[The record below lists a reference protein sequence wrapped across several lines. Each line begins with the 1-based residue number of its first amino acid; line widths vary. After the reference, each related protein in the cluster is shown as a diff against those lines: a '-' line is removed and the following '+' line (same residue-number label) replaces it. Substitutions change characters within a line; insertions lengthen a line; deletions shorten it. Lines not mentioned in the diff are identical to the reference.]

1 MTQEELIPFVLEEK
15 KRKETERAKQR
26 ELDDEMRRTA
36 RRELEEQANE
46 NKRFAEQRR
55 MTFEEERR
63 KLEHQV
69 SLAQE
74 RQEVKKAPLSKAEA
88 GRVIEQ
94 ELEEQRIREELTR
107 IEIEKIK
114 EKERAE
120 MEKQKLKHTKKD
132 EHPSAFQNKDLLQKP
147 IFDEKTDFKDGG
159 DFDGLRISTKRGSV
173 IDLSEGD
180 GGVKDELDKRPVEN
194 RPVQKPVYG
203 HPQPQPQA
211 QSQTQPVIRRTKDT
225 TKAAVNRKAEN
236 RKSFVELEIERQ
248 KAREEEARKEAEVAR
263 RIQAKKHMESNKSV
277 EMRSE
282 ETKLKEHSPRET
294 CQTNGVGGKTP
305 SVKKQTNVETII
317 PQTNTTNV
325 ESPPTDEVDAKQPM
339 QNETDSSES
348 ELKKA
353 EDEEARRKRQEEKEL
368 FRKMQE
374 EEKRRR
380 EAQKADLDKIR
391 KEVDQKEAEEM
402 MRLKL
407 LKEEEKKKQR
417 EHERRLAEER
427 HKDHTERQQGYE
439 QEAVSRKTA
448 FAAHKLILEQRVLKA
463 LEESKQ
469 ENALSRRRAS
479 SFDHPTEGLDQDEPA
494 TKAEANEEYT
504 SAGVKL
510 RKANFERS
518 GAKNDSKEDW
528 RKKRYSLNIEHTRR
542 LNPSPEDGP
551 LRNSQPGSVG
561 KKAPFS
567 ADDLFGKGAQ
577 AQIER
582 EEELLRRV
590 GGKVPANEGK
600 LSKAKSVGDLSL
612 KKGQSDDR
620 NSNNVLRRV
629 SFNGDNTDSVDGL
642 PTFSDSRI
650 QKELEEQRMREE
662 VVKKETAERE
672 KKHRLEEEK
681 KKIVEVPAG
690 KKETSLNEIKRNPL
704 PSKIQVN
711 KLECHNV
718 IFYVGA
724 QFFMKLLEKQNGRH
738 AVFSPTEMRAKKI
751 CVIFQMADMVR
762 ENCHCVTTNL

>member
-1 MTQEELIPFVLEEK
+1 MNNTGGISPRSLTQEELIPFVLEEK
-15 KRKETERAKQR
+15 KRKDEERAKQR
-26 ELDDEMRRTA
+26 ELDDEMRRKA
-36 RRELEEQANE
+36 RRELDEQEEE
-46 NKRFAEQRR
+46 SKRIAEQRR
-55 MTFEEERR
+55 VTFEEERR

-74 RQEVKKAPLSKAEA
+74 RQEVKKAPLSKTEA
-88 GRVIEQ
+88 GKVIEQ

-132 EHPSAFQNKDLLQKP
+132 EHPSAFQNKDLVQKP
-147 IFDEKTDFKDGG
+147 IFDEKKDVLDGG
-159 DFDGLRISTKRGSV
+159 DFEGLRISSKRGSV
-173 IDLSEGD
+173 IDLSESDGD
-180 GGVKDELDKRPVEN
+180 EN
-194 RPVQKPVYG
+194 RAVQKPAFS
-203 HPQPQPQA
+203 QPQPPRQLQP

-225 TKAAVNRKAEN
+225 TKATVNRKAEN

-263 RIQAKKHMESNKSV
+263 RIQAKKQMENNKGV
-277 EMRSE
+277 EMRSDE
-282 ETKLKEHSPRET
+282 VKAKALISRET
-294 CQTNGVGGKTP
+294 SQANGLGGKTA
-305 SVKKQTNVETII
+305 SVKKQTKEETVV
-317 PQTNTTNV
+317 PQTNAVIV

-339 QNETDSSES
+339 QNGADSSEAQS
-348 ELKKA
+348 KKA

-368 FRKMQE
+368 FRQMQE
-374 EEKRRR
+374 QERRRR

-391 KEVDQKEAEEM
+391 REVDQKEAEEL

-427 HKDHTERQQGYE
+427 RKDNVERQKGHE
-439 QEAVSRKTA
+439 QEEVSRKTA

-469 ENALSRRRAS
+469 ENALQKRRAS
-479 SFDHPTEGLDQDEPA
+479 SFEHSTEGFDQDEPA
-494 TKAEANEEYT
+494 SKTEGNEEYT

-510 RKANFERS
+510 RKANFEKA
-518 GAKNDSKEDW
+518 GARKDSKEEL

-551 LRNSQPGSVG
+551 SRNSQPGSVS

-567 ADDLFGKGAQ
+567 ADDMFGKGAQ

-590 GGKVPANEGK
+590 GEKVHSNVGK

-612 KKGQSDDR
+612 KKGQNDDR
-620 NSNNVLRRV
+620 SSFNVLRRV
-629 SFNGDNTDSVDGL
+629 SFNGDQTDAVDGF

-662 VVKKETAERE
+662 VVKKEVTERE
-672 KKHRLEEEK
+672 KKHRIEEEK
-681 KKIVEVPAG
+681 KKTAETPAT

-704 PSKIQVN
+704 PNKMQVN
-711 KLECHNV
+711 ESEIPLTNQVRGPYCKLRTES
-718 IFYVGA
+718 FPLFDG
-724 QFFMKLLEKQNGRH
+724 EKTR
-738 AVFSPTEMRAKKI
+738 I
-751 CVIFQMADMVR
+751 L
-762 ENCHCVTTNL
+762 NLQYGPRKRG

>member
-1 MTQEELIPFVLEEK
+1 MSNTGGTSPRSLTQEELIPIVLEEK
-15 KRKETERAKQR
+15 KRKDEERTKQR
-26 ELDDEMRRTA
+26 ELDDEMRRKA
-36 RRELEEQANE
+36 RRELDEQEEE
-46 NKRFAEQRR
+46 NKRIAEQRR
-55 MTFEEERR
+55 VTFEEERR

-74 RQEVKKAPLSKAEA
+74 RQEVKKAPLSKTEA

-94 ELEEQRIREELTR
+94 ELEDQRIREELTR

-132 EHPSAFQNKDLLQKP
+132 EHPSAFQNKDLVQKP
-147 IFDEKTDFKDGG
+147 IFDEKKDFLDGG
-159 DFDGLRISTKRGSV
+159 DFEGLRISTKRGSV
-173 IDLSEGD
+173 IDLSESD
-180 GGVKDELDKRPVEN
+180 GGVRYEVDKRPVEN
-194 RPVQKPVYG
+194 RPAQKPVHS
-203 HPQPQPQA
+203 HPQPPRQPQPQA
-211 QSQTQPVIRRTKDT
+211 PSQTQPIIRRTKDT

-248 KAREEEARKEAEVAR
+248 KAREEEARKESEVAR
-263 RIQAKKHMESNKSV
+263 RIQAKKQMESNKGV
-277 EMRSE
+277 EMRSD
-282 ETKLKEHSPRET
+282 ETKAKEHSPKET
-294 CQTNGVGGKTP
+294 CQNNELGEKTP
-305 SVKKQTNVETII
+305 SVKKQTKVETVL
-317 PQTNTTNV
+317 PQKNTTIL
-325 ESPPTDEVDAKQPM
+325 ESPPTDEIDAKQRM
-339 QNETDSSES
+339 QNGADSSEAQ
-348 ELKKA
+348 LQKV
-353 EDEEARRKRQEEKEL
+353 EDEEAQRKRQEQKEL
-368 FRKMQE
+368 FRQMQE

-391 KEVDQKEAEEM
+391 KEVDQKEAEEL

-417 EHERRLAEER
+417 EQERRLAEER
-427 HKDHTERQQGYE
+427 HKDSTERQQGFE
-439 QEAVSRKTA
+439 QQAASRKTA

-469 ENALSRRRAS
+469 ENTLARRRAS
-479 SFDHPTEGLDQDEPA
+479 SFEHTTEGFDQDEPA

-510 RKANFERS
+510 RKANFEKAGVKR
-518 GAKNDSKEDW
+518 DSKEELQ
-528 RKKRYSLNIEHTRR
+528 KKRHSLNIEHVRR
-542 LNPSPEDGP
+542 LNPSPEDGF
-551 LRNSQPGSVG
+551 LRNSQPGSVS

-567 ADDLFGKGAQ
+567 ADDVFGKGAQ

-590 GGKVPANEGK
+590 GGKVHSANEGK

-620 NSNNVLRRV
+620 SSYNVLRRV
-629 SFNGDNTDSVDGL
+629 SFNGDQTDSVDGL

-662 VVKKETAERE
+662 VVKKEITERE

-681 KKIVEVPAG
+681 KKTTEVPAG

-711 KLECHNV
+711 ELQCYNV
-718 IFYVGA
+718 IF
-724 QFFMKLLEKQNGRH
+724 R
-738 AVFSPTEMRAKKI
+738 
-751 CVIFQMADMVR
+751 MVSFGP
-762 ENCHCVTTNL
+762 L

>member
-1 MTQEELIPFVLEEK
+1 MEEK
-15 KRKETERAKQR
+15 KRKDEERAKQR
-26 ELDDEMRRTA
+26 ELDDEMLRKA
-36 RRELEEQANE
+36 RRELDEQEEQH
-46 NKRFAEQRR
+46 KRIAEQRKV
-55 MTFEEERR
+55 TFEEERR

-69 SLAQE
+69 SLAQD
-74 RQEVKKAPLSKAEA
+74 RKEVKKAPLSKTEA

-94 ELEEQRIREELTR
+94 ELEEQRLREELTR

-132 EHPSAFQNKDLLQKP
+132 EHPSAFQNKDLVQKP
-147 IFDEKTDFKDGG
+147 IFDEKKDFLDGG
-159 DFDGLRISTKRGSV
+159 DLEGLRISSKRGSV
-173 IDLSEGD
+173 IDLSESN
-180 GGVKDELDKRPVEN
+180 GGVSGEVDKRLVEN
-194 RPVQKPVYG
+194 RPVQKPAFSQSQ
-203 HPQPQPQA
+203 PQPQPQS
-211 QSQTQPVIRRTKDT
+211 QSQPVIRRTKDT

-263 RIQAKKHMESNKSV
+263 RIQAKKQMENNKGV
-277 EMRSE
+277 EMRSDE
-282 ETKLKEHSPRET
+282 VKAKEHSPRET
-294 CQTNGVGGKTP
+294 SQTNGLGGKAA
-305 SVKKQTNVETII
+305 SVKKQTKLETVL
-317 PQTNTTNV
+317 PQTNAAIV
-325 ESPPTDEVDAKQPM
+325 ESPPADEVDAKQQM
-339 QNETDSSES
+339 QNGPDSSEAQS
-348 ELKKA
+348 KKA

-368 FRKMQE
+368 FRQMQE
-374 EEKRRR
+374 EERKRR

-391 KEVDQKEAEEM
+391 RDVDQKEAEEM

-427 HKDHTERQQGYE
+427 HKDNAERQQGYE
-439 QEAVSRKTA
+439 QDAALRKTA

-469 ENALSRRRAS
+469 ENTLSRRRAS
-479 SFDHPTEGLDQDEPA
+479 SYEHPTEGFDQDEPA
-494 TKAEANEEYT
+494 SKSEASEEYT

-510 RKANFERS
+510 RKANFEKA
-518 GAKNDSKEDW
+518 GARKDSKEEL
-528 RKKRYSLNIEHTRR
+528 RKKRFSLNIENTRR
-542 LNPSPEDGP
+542 LNPSPKDGP

-561 KKAPFS
+561 KKEPFS
-567 ADDLFGKGAQ
+567 ADDVFGKGAQ

-590 GGKVPANEGK
+590 GGKARSNEGK

-612 KKGQSDDR
+612 KKGQNDDR
-620 NSNNVLRRV
+620 SSFNVLRRG
-629 SFNGDNTDSVDGL
+629 SFNRDQTDSVDGL

-662 VVKKETAERE
+662 FVKKEITERE

-681 KKIVEVPAG
+681 KKTTEVPAT
-690 KKETSLNEIKRNPL
+690 KKEMSLNEIKRNPL

-711 KLECHNV
+711 K
-718 IFYVGA
+718 
-724 QFFMKLLEKQNGRH
+724 
-738 AVFSPTEMRAKKI
+738 
-751 CVIFQMADMVR
+751 
-762 ENCHCVTTNL
+762 